1 MQTAGIVLAILLVG
15 VSMYYLNE
23 IAKTPRKEK

>member
-1 MQTAGIVLAILLVG
+1 MEVAGIVLAMLLVG

-23 IAKTPRKEK
+23 ISKKPKREK

>member
-1 MQTAGIVLAILLVG
+1 MQTAGIILAILLVG

-23 IAKTPRKEK
+23 IAKTPREER

>member
-1 MQTAGIVLAILLVG
+1 MQIAGIILAILLVG

-23 IAKTPRKEK
+23 ISKTPREE